1 MTDNFMT
8 KKRTIK
14 TRTELIYLLS
24 RASEL
29 EHGLSLCYLYAAYSL
44 KKDESEG
51 LSPRQVTMVTT
62 WQSTLT
68 EIARQEMEHL
78 GFCCN
83 LLTAVGGAPRFLR
96 PNFPT
101 SAKES
106 EIGLEMALEPL
117 SPETIER
124 FLEFEKP
131 SDLVEKLECD
141 ENAEPDLAHP
151 PLEWHNIQEL
161 YELIA
166 NGFECIPED
175 ELFIGPPDAQV
186 DSEAIGLP
194 GGFRVYGVELFSVT
208 DRESALKAIDQ
219 ILEEGEGRSIEHPK
233 EDNNP
238 RSHYERFQ
246 GMLEELNEELE
257 RDPSFSPA
265 RPVISNPI
273 TRRRFRGAK
282 GGNMITDPFAWQVAE
297 LCNAAY
303 DALVLTLIRFYAHT
317 DETPSEIQGLQETA
331 FFPLMVMMVRPLAEL
346 LTVLPAG
353 EEYPGKTAGTSFEFY
368 REIDFLPHKAAA
380 WTILRERLDLIARK
394 AEELTDQVPDSL
406 PEPLRSSV
414 KERLTFMHE
423 NFFRIH
429 MNFVNCMDLDGAT
442 AQQET

>member
-1 MTDNFMT
+1 MTK
-8 KKRTIK
+8 KKRTIR

-24 RASEL
+24 RAAEL

-51 LSPRQVTMVTT
+51 LSPLQVTMVTD

-101 SAKES
+101 SAEES
-106 EIGLEMALEPL
+106 ELGLEMALEPL

-124 FLEFEKP
+124 FVEFEKP
-131 SDLVEKLECD
+131 SDEVEKLECD
-141 ENAEPDLAHP
+141 ENPAPDLAQV
-151 PLEWHNIQEL
+151 PLEWHNIQQL

-166 NGFECIPED
+166 HAFECMPEE
-175 ELFIGPPDAQV
+175 ELFIGPPEAQV
-186 DSEAIGLP
+186 DSEAIGLLK
-194 GGFRVYGVELFSVT
+194 GFRAYGIKLFDVT
-208 DRESALKAIDQ
+208 DRKSAREAINQ
-219 ILEEGEGRSIEHPK
+219 ILEEGEGRTIGSELYNMK
-233 EDNNP
+233 
-238 RSHYERFQ
+238 SHYDRFKR
-246 GMLEELNEELE
+246 MLVELNQE
-257 RDPSFSPA
+257 RDRDPNFSPA
-265 RPVISNPI
+265 RPVISNPV
-273 TRRRFRGAK
+273 TRQAFRGAE
-282 GGNMITDPFAWQVAE
+282 GGNMIEDPFTWQVAE

-303 DALVLTLIRFYAHT
+303 DALLLTLIRFYAHT
-317 DETPSEIQGLQETA
+317 DESPSEIQGLQETA

-346 LTVLPAG
+346 LTRLPAG
-353 EEYPGKTAGTSFEFY
+353 EEKYPGQTAGPSFEVY

-380 WTILRERLDLIARK
+380 WRILGERLDLIARK
-394 AEELTDQVPDSL
+394 VEELMNGVPDSL

-423 NFFRIH
+423 NFYRIH
-429 MNFVNCMDLDGAT
+429 MNFVNYMGLAGTGAD
-442 AQQET
+442 QGG